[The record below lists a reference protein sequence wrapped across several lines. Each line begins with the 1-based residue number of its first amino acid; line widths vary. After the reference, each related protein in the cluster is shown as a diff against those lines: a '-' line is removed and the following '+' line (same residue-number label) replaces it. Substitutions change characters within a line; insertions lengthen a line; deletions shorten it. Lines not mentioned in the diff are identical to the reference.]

1 MTAPGEDDEE
11 GTSGQILVGILY
23 GLMILEGREMP
34 RDGTAAFQRGG
45 GGEQVQT
52 GNWGEFSQMPPPNLS
67 MEDKQDPWLWDV
79 WVEHGTPHGAVPRLG
94 ARELRAN
101 ALVP

>member
-52 GNWGEFSQMPPPNLS
+52 GNWGEFSQMPPPQPQYGGQARSLALGGTWHP
-67 MEDKQDPWLWDV
+67 PWSCPTTR
-79 WVEHGTPHGAVPRLG
+79 G
-94 ARELRAN
+94 
-101 ALVP
+101 

>member
-52 GNWGEFSQMPPPNLS
+52 GNWGEFSQMPPQPQSGGQARSLALGS
-67 MEDKQDPWLWDV
+67 LGGTWHPPWSCPKTR
-79 WVEHGTPHGAVPRLG
+79 G
-94 ARELRAN
+94 
-101 ALVP
+101 